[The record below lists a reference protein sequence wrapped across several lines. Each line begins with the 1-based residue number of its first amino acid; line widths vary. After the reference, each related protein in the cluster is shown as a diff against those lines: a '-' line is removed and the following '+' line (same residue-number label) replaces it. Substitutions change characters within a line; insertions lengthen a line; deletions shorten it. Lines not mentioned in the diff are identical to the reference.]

1 MENLNPISAR
11 SRDSAVDQQGPRPD
25 ASLTNRGAL
34 YSPNVPPVHRE
45 MLEAHKARMARLF
58 KPTPPQCPVEKTELQ
73 IVISGNRAALCEM
86 EKAEPERDWLVTA
99 TNTMAAA
106 EFVVTIRSIQRVVAD
121 FYGVGVMD
129 LRSARK
135 TQPVTFY
142 RQIAMYLCKELTTNS
157 LPAIGRQ
164 FGGRDHTTVL
174 HSFRK
179 IDGLRKTDAA
189 LDGQIKTLM
198 ATIMAKP
205 EPVTECE

>member
-25 ASLTNRGAL
+25 ASLTNHGAL

-58 KPTPPQCPVEKTELQ
+58 KPKPPQSPTEKAQLQ
-73 IVISGNRAALCEM
+73 ITISDNKATLSAM
-86 EKAEPERDWLVTA
+86 AEPGRDWLV
-99 TNTMAAA
+99 AASNAMSTA
-106 EFVVTIRSIQRVVAD
+106 EFVVTIKSIQRLVAD
-121 FYGVGVMD
+121 SYGVGVMD
-129 LRSARK
+129 LRSSRK
-135 TQPVTFY
+135 TMPVTFY

-157 LPAIGRQ
+157 LPQIGRQ

-174 HSFRK
+174 HAFRK

-189 LDGQIKTLM
+189 LDDQIKTLM

-205 EPVTECE
+205 EPVACE